1 MKKNKNIIV
10 LGSGGIIC
18 KNLKKIFNEKK
29 IKAAFFGSKKANLN
43 TIQGLK
49 FLKKKIKDNDIIIFV
64 SAKAPAKNYEDFYY
78 NIDMVNNFILAI
90 KKKKINYLIYIS
102 SDAVYGDYKII
113 DEKTDTDCGSIH
125 GKMHL
130 TREQILQKRFGQKL
144 CILRPTLIFGKEDN
158 HRGYGPNQFYQKAR
172 EGKNIILFGKGEEK
186 RDHIYSKVVANYIYQ
201 LLKKKKTGIYNLAS
215 GNVVSFYKL
224 ACWFKK
230 MSKKKIKIIFKKRKG
245 PMPHKGYRSF
255 NVNLI
260 KKTIKGIKLENTE
273 KNLSEA
279 FKEKL

>member
-1 MKKNKNIIV
+1 MKKSKNIIV

-18 KNLKKIFNEKK
+18 KNLKKIFDEKK
-29 IKAAFFGSKKANLN
+29 IKATFFGSKKANLN
-43 TIQGLK
+43 TIKGLK
-49 FLKKKIKDNDIIIFV
+49 LLKKKIKDDDIIIFV
-64 SAKAPAKNYEDFYY
+64 SAKAPAKSYEDFYY
-78 NIDMVNNFILAI
+78 NIDMVNNFILAM
-90 KKKKINYLIYIS
+90 KKKRINYLIYIS

-113 DEKTDTDCGSIH
+113 DEKTNTDCKSIH

-144 CILRPTLIFGKEDN
+144 CILRPTLIYGKEDN
-158 HRGYGPNQFYQKAR
+158 HLGYGPNQFYQKSI
-172 EGKNIILFGKGEEK
+172 EGKSITLFGKGEEK

-230 MSKKKIKIIFKKRKG
+230 MSKKK
-245 PMPHKGYRSF
+245 
-255 NVNLI
+255 N
-260 KKTIKGIKLENTE
+260 
-273 KNLSEA
+273 
-279 FKEKL
+279 